1 MKFFCANIG
10 FVRSDLQRAAF
21 LWYSYRKMTQALN
34 PAINLIIVLTI
45 EIVNFSKNHINFA
58 HFSLIQVIVKVKI
71 TDISKKFSSS
81 VRCQVFYL

>member
-34 PAINLIIVLTI
+34 PAINLIIVFTI
-45 EIVNFSKNHINFA
+45 EIVNFSKNHNNSAKNRFA
-58 HFSLIQVIVKVKI
+58 YV
-71 TDISKKFSSS
+71 
-81 VRCQVFYL
+81 VRFFIYRKCRGFKQVFKLSLLY

>member
-34 PAINLIIVLTI
+34 PAINLIIVFTI
-45 EIVNFSKNHINFA
+45 EIVNFSKNHNNSA
-58 HFSLIQVIVKVKI
+58 KKI
-71 TDISKKFSSS
+71 GYV
-81 VRCQVFYL
+81 VRFFIYRKCRDFNQVFKLSLLY

>member
-34 PAINLIIVLTI
+34 PAINLIIVFTI
-45 EIVNFSKNHINFA
+45 EIVNFSKNHNNFA
-58 HFSLIQVIVKVKI
+58 
-71 TDISKKFSSS
+71 KKNWM
-81 VRCQVFYL
+81 RRQVFNL

>member
-34 PAINLIIVLTI
+34 PAINLIIVFTI
-45 EIVNFSKNHINFA
+45 EIVNFSKNHNNFA
-58 HFSLIQVIVKVKI
+58 HFALTQVIVKVNI
-71 TDISKKFSSS
+71 TSNKKCPDFKLS
-81 VRCQVFYL
+81 L